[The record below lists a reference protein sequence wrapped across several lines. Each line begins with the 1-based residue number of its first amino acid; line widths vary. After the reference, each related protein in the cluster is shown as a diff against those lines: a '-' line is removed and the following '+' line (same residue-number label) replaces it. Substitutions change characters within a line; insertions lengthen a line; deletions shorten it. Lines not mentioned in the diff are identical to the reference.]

1 MCFVLIVC
9 LGFRVGLRNA
19 ATPAAAA
26 AAAAVAHQV
35 RFCRVPVS
43 LGLLKLKAK
52 VLTGFIKPETKLLWN

>member
-52 VLTGFIKPETKLLWN
+52 VLWFY